1 MCRKRLRKPPEL
13 LRKIHDFCPRVTEAQ
28 RNKIE
33 FNSESLCLCG
43 KKFTMSLTALQNRL
57 AYNFRDEN
65 LLRLALTHPSVAHES
80 GVASE
85 HNQRLEFLG
94 DSVLGLVLSQK
105 LFEKFPDADEG
116 VLTKSRAKLVNA
128 SSLAEHARKLNLGA
142 HLILS
147 RGEETNGGRERA
159 SALADAFESLLG
171 AIFLDGGLDA
181 AREFIL
187 REFENDFS
195 TLAESSGIENPKG
208 ELQELLQSRSPNAP
222 EYQTVSA
229 TGPDHD
235 RVFECVVQHEG
246 VQLARGCGKSKKAA
260 EMNAAV
266 TALKTLMQQ
275 AGN

>member
-1 MCRKRLRKPPEL
+1 VS
-13 LRKIHDFCPRVTEAQ
+13 DSA
-28 RNKIE
+28 
-33 FNSESLCLCG
+33 
-43 KKFTMSLTALQNRL
+43 ALQKRL
-57 AYNFRDEN
+57 AYNFCDEN

-128 SSLAEHARKLNLGA
+128 SSLAEHARQLNLGA

-147 RGEETNGGRERA
+147 RGEETSGGRERA

-171 AIFLDGGLDA
+171 AIFLDGGFDA

-187 REFENDFS
+187 REFAADFN

-208 ELQELLQSRSPNAP
+208 ELQELLQSRSPRAP
-222 EYQTVSA
+222 EYQTISA

-246 VQLARGCGKSKKAA
+246 VELARGRGKSKKAA
-260 EMNAAV
+260 ESDAALA
-266 TALKTLMQQ
+266 ALKKLWVEKPV
-275 AGN
+275 